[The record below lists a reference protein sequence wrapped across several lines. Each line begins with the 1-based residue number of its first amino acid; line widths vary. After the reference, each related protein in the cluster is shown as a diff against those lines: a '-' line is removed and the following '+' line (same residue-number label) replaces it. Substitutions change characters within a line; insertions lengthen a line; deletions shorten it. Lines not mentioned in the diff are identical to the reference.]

1 MTKIKRA
8 WLLERSGLWVSLVS
22 YQSICILTRNTLCH
36 KATPTTVDT
45 TMTPSMEKLSD
56 LTLIEKRLDNWFLKQ
71 SQTSTQFTG
80 NVKKR
85 WDSLQVDVNDALTKF
100 ASLNVAKSTSSNIIT
115 GEKRLN
121 QKISIKNLLSTNMVN
136 ILNRMRSL
144 NRNLWKILSYIHLQ
158 RFSNVLRLKLS

>member
-1 MTKIKRA
+1 M
-8 WLLERSGLWVSLVS
+8 SLVS
-22 YQSICILTRNTLCH
+22 YQSICILTRNILCH
-36 KATPTTVDT
+36 KATPTTIDT

-85 WDSLQVDVNDALTKF
+85 WDSLQGDVNDALTKF

-115 GEKRLN
+115 GEKSLS
-121 QKISIKNLLSTNMVN
+121 QKIRLSTNMVN

-144 NRNLWKILSYIHLQ
+144 NRNLRQILSYIHLQ
-158 RFSNVLRLKLS
+158 RFSNV

>member
-1 MTKIKRA
+1 M
-8 WLLERSGLWVSLVS
+8 SLVS
-22 YQSICILTRNTLCH
+22 YQSICILTGNTLCH

-85 WDSLQVDVNDALTKF
+85 WDSLQGDVNDALTKF

-144 NRNLWKILSYIHLQ
+144 NRNL
-158 RFSNVLRLKLS
+158 

>member
-1 MTKIKRA
+1 M
-8 WLLERSGLWVSLVS
+8 SMVS
-22 YQSICILTRNTLCH
+22 YQAICILTRNILCH
-36 KATPTTVDT
+36 KATPTTIDT

-56 LTLIEKRLDNWFLKQ
+56 LTLIERRLDNWFLKQ

-85 WDSLQVDVNDALTKF
+85 WDSLQGDVNDALTKF

-115 GEKRLN
+115 GEKSLS
-121 QKISIKNLLSTNMVN
+121 QKIRLSTNMVN

-144 NRNLWKILSYIHLQ
+144 NRNLRKILSYIHLQ
-158 RFSNVLRLKLS
+158 RFSNV

>member
-1 MTKIKRA
+1 M
-8 WLLERSGLWVSLVS
+8 SLVS
-22 YQSICILTRNTLCH
+22 YQSICILTRNILCH
-36 KATPTTVDT
+36 KATPTTIDT

-56 LTLIEKRLDNWFLKQ
+56 LTLIERRLDNWFLKQ

-85 WDSLQVDVNDALTKF
+85 WDSLQGDVNDALTKF

-115 GEKRLN
+115 GEKSLN
-121 QKISIKNLLSTNMVN
+121 QKIRLSTNMVN

-144 NRNLWKILSYIHLQ
+144 NRNLRKILSYIHLQ
-158 RFSNVLRLKLS
+158 RFSNV

>member
-1 MTKIKRA
+1 M
-8 WLLERSGLWVSLVS
+8 SLVS
-22 YQSICILTRNTLCH
+22 YQSICILTRNILCH
-36 KATPTTVDT
+36 KATPTTIDT

-56 LTLIEKRLDNWFLKQ
+56 LILIERRLDNWFLKQ

-85 WDSLQVDVNDALTKF
+85 WDSLQGDVNDALTKF

-115 GEKRLN
+115 GEKSLS
-121 QKISIKNLLSTNMVN
+121 QKIRLGTNMVD

-144 NRNLWKILSYIHLQ
+144 NRNLRKILSYIHLQ
-158 RFSNVLRLKLS
+158 RFSNV

>member
-1 MTKIKRA
+1 M
-8 WLLERSGLWVSLVS
+8 SLVS
-22 YQSICILTRNTLCH
+22 YQSICILTRNILCH

-56 LTLIEKRLDNWFLKQ
+56 LTLIERRLDNWFLKQ

-85 WDSLQVDVNDALTKF
+85 WDSLQGDVYDALTKF

-115 GEKRLN
+115 GEKSLS
-121 QKISIKNLLSTNMVN
+121 QKIRLSTNMVN

-144 NRNLWKILSYIHLQ
+144 NRNLRKVLSYIHLQ
-158 RFSNVLRLKLS
+158 RFSNV

>member
-1 MTKIKRA
+1 M
-8 WLLERSGLWVSLVS
+8 SLVS
-22 YQSICILTRNTLCH
+22 YQSICILTRNILCH
-36 KATPTTVDT
+36 KATPTTIDT

-85 WDSLQVDVNDALTKF
+85 WDSLQGDVNDALTKF

-115 GEKRLN
+115 GEKSLS
-121 QKISIKNLLSTNMVN
+121 QKIRLSTNMVN

-144 NRNLWKILSYIHLQ
+144 NRNLRKILSYIHLQ
-158 RFSNVLRLKLS
+158 RFSNV

>member
-1 MTKIKRA
+1 M
-8 WLLERSGLWVSLVS
+8 SLVS
-22 YQSICILTRNTLCH
+22 YQSICILTRNILCH
-36 KATPTTVDT
+36 KATPTTIDT

-56 LTLIEKRLDNWFLKQ
+56 LTLIERRLDNWFLKQ

-85 WDSLQVDVNDALTKF
+85 WDSLQGDVYDALTKF

-115 GEKRLN
+115 GEKSLS
-121 QKISIKNLLSTNMVN
+121 QKIRLSTNMVN

-144 NRNLWKILSYIHLQ
+144 NRNLRKILSYIHLQ
-158 RFSNVLRLKLS
+158 RFSNV

>member
-1 MTKIKRA
+1 M
-8 WLLERSGLWVSLVS
+8 SLVS
-22 YQSICILTRNTLCH
+22 YQSICILTRNILCH

-56 LTLIEKRLDNWFLKQ
+56 LTLIERRLDNWFLKQ

-85 WDSLQVDVNDALTKF
+85 WDSLQGDVNDALTKF

-115 GEKRLN
+115 GEKSLS
-121 QKISIKNLLSTNMVN
+121 QKIRLSTNMVN

-144 NRNLWKILSYIHLQ
+144 NRNLRKVLSYIHLQ
-158 RFSNVLRLKLS
+158 RFSNV

>member
-1 MTKIKRA
+1 M
-8 WLLERSGLWVSLVS
+8 SLVS
-22 YQSICILTRNTLCH
+22 YQSICILTRNILCH
-36 KATPTTVDT
+36 KATPTTIDT

-56 LTLIEKRLDNWFLKQ
+56 LTLIERRLDNWFLKQ

-85 WDSLQVDVNDALTKF
+85 WDSLQGDVNDALTKF

-115 GEKRLN
+115 GEKSLS
-121 QKISIKNLLSTNMVN
+121 QKIRLSTNMVN

-144 NRNLWKILSYIHLQ
+144 NRNLRKILSYIQLQ
-158 RFSNVLRLKLS
+158 RFSNV

>member
-1 MTKIKRA
+1 M
-8 WLLERSGLWVSLVS
+8 SLVS
-22 YQSICILTRNTLCH
+22 YQSICILTRNILCH
-36 KATPTTVDT
+36 KATPTTIDT

-56 LTLIEKRLDNWFLKQ
+56 LTLIERRLDNWFLKQ

-85 WDSLQVDVNDALTKF
+85 WDSLQGDVNDALTKF

-115 GEKRLN
+115 GEKSPS
-121 QKISIKNLLSTNMVN
+121 QKIRLSTNMVN

-144 NRNLWKILSYIHLQ
+144 NRNLRKILSYIHLQ
-158 RFSNVLRLKLS
+158 RFSNV

>member
-1 MTKIKRA
+1 M
-8 WLLERSGLWVSLVS
+8 SLVS
-22 YQSICILTRNTLCH
+22 YQSICILTRNILCH

-56 LTLIEKRLDNWFLKQ
+56 LTLIERRLDNWFLKQ

-85 WDSLQVDVNDALTKF
+85 WDSLQGDVYDALTKF
-100 ASLNVAKSTSSNIIT
+100 DSLNVAKSTSSNIIT
-115 GEKRLN
+115 GEKSLS
-121 QKISIKNLLSTNMVN
+121 QKIRLSTNMVN

-144 NRNLWKILSYIHLQ
+144 NRNLRKILSYIHLQ
-158 RFSNVLRLKLS
+158 RFSNV

>member
-1 MTKIKRA
+1 M
-8 WLLERSGLWVSLVS
+8 SLVS
-22 YQSICILTRNTLCH
+22 YQYIRILTRNILCH
-36 KATPTTVDT
+36 KATPTTIDT

-56 LTLIEKRLDNWFLKQ
+56 LTLIERRLDNWFLKQ

-85 WDSLQVDVNDALTKF
+85 WDSLQGDVNDALTKF

-115 GEKRLN
+115 GEKSLS
-121 QKISIKNLLSTNMVN
+121 QKIRLSTNMVN

-144 NRNLWKILSYIHLQ
+144 NRNLRKILSYIHLQ
-158 RFSNVLRLKLS
+158 RFSNV

>member
-1 MTKIKRA
+1 M
-8 WLLERSGLWVSLVS
+8 SLVS
-22 YQSICILTRNTLCH
+22 YQSICILTRNILCH
-36 KATPTTVDT
+36 KATPTTIDT

-56 LTLIEKRLDNWFLKQ
+56 LTLIERRLDNWFLKQ

-85 WDSLQVDVNDALTKF
+85 WDSLQGDVNDALTKF

-115 GEKRLN
+115 GEKSLS
-121 QKISIKNLLSTNMVN
+121 QKIRLSTNMVN

-144 NRNLWKILSYIHLQ
+144 NRNLRKVLSYIHLQ
-158 RFSNVLRLKLS
+158 RFSNV

>member
-1 MTKIKRA
+1 M
-8 WLLERSGLWVSLVS
+8 SLVS
-22 YQSICILTRNTLCH
+22 YQSICILTRNILCH
-36 KATPTTVDT
+36 KATPTTIDT

-85 WDSLQVDVNDALTKF
+85 WDSLQGDVNDALTKF

-115 GEKRLN
+115 GEKSLS
-121 QKISIKNLLSTNMVN
+121 QKIRLSTNMVN

-144 NRNLWKILSYIHLQ
+144 NRNLRKILSYIHLQ
-158 RFSNVLRLKLS
+158 M

>member
-1 MTKIKRA
+1 M
-8 WLLERSGLWVSLVS
+8 SLVS
-22 YQSICILTRNTLCH
+22 YQSICILTRNILCH
-36 KATPTTVDT
+36 KATPTTIDT

-85 WDSLQVDVNDALTKF
+85 WDSLQGDVNDALTKF

-115 GEKRLN
+115 GEKSLS
-121 QKISIKNLLSTNMVN
+121 QKIRLGTNMVD

-144 NRNLWKILSYIHLQ
+144 NRNLRKILSYIHLQ
-158 RFSNVLRLKLS
+158 RFSNV

>member
-1 MTKIKRA
+1 M
-8 WLLERSGLWVSLVS
+8 SLAS
-22 YQSICILTRNTLCH
+22 YQAICILTRNILCH

-45 TMTPSMEKLSD
+45 TLTPSMEKLSD

-71 SQTSTQFTG
+71 SQTSNQFTG
-80 NVKKR
+80 SVKKR
-85 WDSLQVDVNDALTKF
+85 WDSLQGDVNDALTKF

-121 QKISIKNLLSTNMVN
+121 QKISIKNRLSTNMVN

-144 NRNLWKILSYIHLQ
+144 NRNL
-158 RFSNVLRLKLS
+158 

>member
-1 MTKIKRA
+1 M
-8 WLLERSGLWVSLVS
+8 SLVS
-22 YQSICILTRNTLCH
+22 CQSICILTRNILCH
-36 KATPTTVDT
+36 KATPTTIDT

-85 WDSLQVDVNDALTKF
+85 WDSLQGDVNDALTKF

-115 GEKRLN
+115 GEKSLS
-121 QKISIKNLLSTNMVN
+121 QKIRLSTNMVN

-144 NRNLWKILSYIHLQ
+144 NRNLRKILSYIHLQ
-158 RFSNVLRLKLS
+158 RFSNV

>member
-1 MTKIKRA
+1 M
-8 WLLERSGLWVSLVS
+8 SLVS
-22 YQSICILTRNTLCH
+22 YQSICILTRNILCH
-36 KATPTTVDT
+36 KATPTTIDT

-56 LTLIEKRLDNWFLKQ
+56 LTLIERRLDNWFLKQ

-85 WDSLQVDVNDALTKF
+85 WDSLQGDVNDALTKF

-115 GEKRLN
+115 GEKSLS
-121 QKISIKNLLSTNMVN
+121 QKIRLGTNMVD

-144 NRNLWKILSYIHLQ
+144 NRNLRKILSYIHLQ
-158 RFSNVLRLKLS
+158 RFSNV

>member
-8 WLLERSGLWVSLVS
+8 WPPERSGLWVRLVS
-22 YQSICILTRNTLCH
+22 YQAICILTRNILCH

-45 TMTPSMEKLSD
+45 TMTPSTEKLSD
-56 LTLIEKRLDNWFLKQ
+56 LTLIERRLDNWFLKQ

-85 WDSLQVDVNDALTKF
+85 WDSLQGDVNDALTKF
-100 ASLNVAKSTSSNIIT
+100 SSLNVAKSTSSNIIT

-121 QKISIKNLLSTNMVN
+121 QKISIKNRLSTNMVN
-136 ILNRMRSL
+136 ILNRMKSL

-158 RFSNVLRLKLS
+158 RFSDV

>member
-1 MTKIKRA
+1 M
-8 WLLERSGLWVSLVS
+8 SLVS
-22 YQSICILTRNTLCH
+22 YQSICILTRNILCH
-36 KATPTTVDT
+36 KATPTTIDT

-56 LTLIEKRLDNWFLKQ
+56 LTLIERRLDNWFLKQ

-85 WDSLQVDVNDALTKF
+85 WDSLQGDVNDALTKF

-115 GEKRLN
+115 GEKSLS
-121 QKISIKNLLSTNMVN
+121 QKIRLSTNMVN

-144 NRNLWKILSYIHLQ
+144 NRNLRKILSYIHLQ
-158 RFSNVLRLKLS
+158 RFSNV